1 MGKRFVFNNGDTAK
15 FVGGVM
21 IPAGDGRDVD
31 EMFLEPE
38 EPAQELPPNSGG
50 PEGGGTDEEA
60 ARVKALENLREVLAG
75 SVKNVST
82 QLPDFSEETLG
93 QLAELEAEGANR
105 SSLLTAIA
113 AEKLKRA
120 QARAGGEP
128 T

>member
-1 MGKRFVFNNGDTAK
+1 MGKRFVFNSGDTAV

-38 EPAQELPPNSGG
+38 EPAKALTPDE
-50 PEGGGTDEEA
+50 GGTDEES
-60 ARVKALENLREVLAG
+60 ARIKALDNLREVLAG
-75 SVKNVST
+75 SVKTVSA
-82 QLPDFSEETLG
+82 QLADFSDETLV

-105 SSLLTAIA
+105 SSLLSAIA
-113 AEKLKRA
+113 AEQLKRA

>member
-21 IPAGDGRDVD
+21 IPPGDGRDVD

-38 EPAQELPPNSGG
+38 N
-50 PEGGGTDEEA
+50 PEKALTPEEDGTDDA
-60 ARVKALENLREVLAG
+60 TARLKALENLREVLAG